1 MILPSFASLCSS
13 GVGVSENSEQ
23 SSFDAMRW
31 GERGRC
37 FPLSLWLCR
46 PPWLC
51 LRRGANVVVVARRRF
66 VCLFCG
72 RENHQKCERQNP
84 PSSQGERGVT
94 RRGAGGRKQAI
105 LRFLV
110 HPEERGRGTRECA
123 RQGFVVI
130 RAVRG
135 RVECNQTS
143 RESDPFV
150 RLALGYGC
158 TVSSQSSEFISK
170 RLHHQR
176 PSPHP
181 AKLPDE
187 PTSIPLVADDG
198 GSNQP
203 FPSCQTQLVL
213 VSSHVTCAQWR
224 F

>member
-1 MILPSFASLCSS
+1 
-13 GVGVSENSEQ
+13 
-23 SSFDAMRW
+23 MRCD
-31 GERGRC
+31 GGKRGRC
-37 FPLSLWLCR
+37 FPPSLSPSLAVP

-51 LRRGANVVVVARRRF
+51 LRRGANVVARRF